1 MPAEKLATLK
11 TPTQAHALLPAG
23 WVVRSKVLTAG
34 YKFFIM
40 LNSSVRGPFLPPYLV
55 RAANMSAFC
64 CGIGHRLLL
73 SLPGLRR
80 AVSRGTS
87 CSLSG

>member
-1 MPAEKLATLK
+1 MPAEKLATPK
-11 TPTQAHALLPAG
+11 NPAQAHVLLPAG

-55 RAANMSAFC
+55 RAAHKLAYC
-64 CGIGHRLLL
+64 CGTGHRLLL
-73 SLPGLRR
+73 NLPGLRR